1 MAQTSVFSLYYNVYK
16 YTCYKGLVDETA
28 NIILVYDNHIIG
40 HAKYIKISIKYPD
53 PIIDLNGNYIG
64 RFGLPIYSGNCSD
77 VKINPVDTFARNIA
91 IPNAQIKPFDIICY
105 EDSITYNSERYL
117 IICKNVWIDSNTN
130 TMRQRHSDFDYLED
144 MSWQAEKIISKP
156 EMEY

>member
-1 MAQTSVFSLYYNVYK
+1 MARTSVFSLYYNVHK

-40 HAKYIKISIKYPD
+40 HAKYIEISIKYPD

-91 IPNAQIKPFDIICY
+91 IRNVQIKPFDIIRY
-105 EDSITYNSERYL
+105 ENPINYNAERNL
-117 IICKNVWIDSNTN
+117 IICKNVWIDSNTISQQH
-130 TMRQRHSDFDYLED
+130 RDFDYLED
-144 MSWQAEKIISKP
+144 MNWQAEKIISQP
-156 EMEY
+156 AREY